1 MNCYLCSSAKFAE
14 RKGKARDNPDLKI
27 LECLSCGLVT
37 LSSIEHITKKYY
49 ENSESNKA
57 WMKFLQKGDPLQS
70 IEDWLAE
77 SYELDKHRSEKYHN
91 LIENKMVLD
100 FGCGNGGFLL
110 QAKTFASGAVG
121 IDLEKRVQEYWKE
134 QIKIYSS
141 IGNGCGKYDLIT
153 AFHVIE
159 HIPDPIKIL
168 KELSEYLTMNGKIII
183 EVPNS
188 EDALLTLYDCD
199 AFQKY
204 TYWSEHLFLY
214 NKKTLN
220 ILAEKSGLKTLSI
233 DYDQRY
239 PLSNHLYWLSH
250 GQPGGHKEWESLN
263 SLGLN
268 DEYAKTLEKIGKSD
282 TIIGIFEK
290 EN

>member
-1 MNCYLCSSAKFAE
+1 MKCYLCNATKFIK
-14 RKGKARDNPDLKI
+14 RKGQVRDNPDLKI
-27 LECLSCGLVT
+27 LECLSCGLVA
-37 LSSIEHITKKYY
+37 LNSHDHARVGHY
-49 ENSESNKA
+49 ENSGMHEDQDQTIELWLSETAEDDQRHFDTLRASLLNK
-57 WMKFLQKGDPLQS
+57 K
-70 IEDWLAE
+70 
-77 SYELDKHRSEKYHN
+77 
-91 LIENKMVLD
+91 VLD

-110 QAKTFASGAVG
+110 HAETIAMNVVG
-121 IDLEKRVQEYWKE
+121 VELEKRVQKHYKGRLN
-134 QIKIYSS
+134 IFPS
-141 IGNGCGKYDLIT
+141 IESIIGEYDLIT

-188 EDALLTLYDCD
+188 EDALLTLYDCG

-263 SLGLN
+263 SPDLN
-268 DEYAKTLEKIGKSD
+268 DEYAKALAKIGKSD
-282 TIIGIFEK
+282 TVIGIFEK
-290 EN
+290 DN